1 HTKQEIKEEN
11 AITEREG
18 LKIGDKVMYKGKEAT
33 IYAIEEDRPLLDTG
47 LAPVMYELGRWE
59 DVTPIKE
66 KPLEAKDKDFKEVD
80 NKNGDTKLSDHIAEK
95 EQESVGVNKKVVS
108 SHTEG
113 NLFDSPPTESLTK
126 KEGNESDPTLQ
137 DNDRSRESHT
147 GIRIG
152 QKELPTS
159 NNLESRTSVQDVA
172 RDSQSKR
179 LRPDNGSG
187 EFGTRPKHDVN
198 KKYSNEE
205 IQEIVSS
212 VTEVKDGKVIITGD
226 VTDDIRTIVRQYVS
240 GGVAKQGR
248 GVLDEYYTDGK
259 IVDAIGKL
267 ILHLLPSG
275 KRVRVLEPSVG
286 MGNFLSAVPATA
298 TSKVVTFEINDT
310 TARIAKILH
319 PDIDVN
325 VRSFET
331 EFIDDEGNKKPVQ
344 QVYDVAIGN
353 PPYGTHRGVYKGLG
367 EEPNISR
374 YEDYFVKRSLDVLSD
389 GGLLAMVLP
398 SSWLDRQ
405 KKSKNY
411 DLVRAYRL
419 PSGAF
424 AGTSVGTDIIILK
437 KNSNA
442 ATIDISHYFED
453 HPQRVLGVEK
463 ERFGRFGRVEKYVEG
478 DIDTALDTIGRDDAI
493 DVANELSL
501 PTDNDTLNSV
511 ETAIEEAGSKS
522 GGKKIVKEELK
533 EVEASKRNN
542 KTSTSKASGSGIKR
556 HLKKA
561 GDVVPASVH
570 FDNDFSEEEVSAFK
584 VTNYDGTISNWQD
597 HKAHVSYYNGVY
609 MHDFYYAEG
618 DIYAKLAQLSR
629 DKEYIVAIHGQEQY
643 DKQYKMLKDV
653 LPKFKHIDEI
663 TLTPNTTF
671 AHSLKMEDGSLVLD
685 AFKDFLHDLPYS
697 TFGSSSAWEVVGY
710 VNNEQVYGKD
720 KEYNQLVR
728 ERRKKVGDA
737 LFKRFLKEELNESQR
752 AIIETAFNREYN
764 GTYRP
769 DYSKVPMFS
778 SVRKDFKGKELK
790 LTTVQLAGV
799 GRSTVKGVGVLAHE
813 VGFGKTLSGVMAMHE
828 AMTRGN
834 AKRPL
839 IVVPNDNIMQ
849 QWIETIEEAIPEA
862 TINVLGNLG
871 TKYDLTDFNVND
883 NEFSI
888 VTYEGLKAMSFN
900 DETYTNLANE
910 FSYITDE
917 LQAHQS
923 VRDAEKAKAKRSEL
937 KGKLKKGAKKT
948 YNFESFGFDYL
959 TFDEVHNANHIV
971 GKVKLDKGEYSDF
984 RSQSQRTSD
993 LGIKT
998 WIAAQYIQKK
1008 NNGRNVLLLS
1018 ATPFTNKPLEYYS
1031 ILSLVANETLKRKGF
1046 YKIDEFFKTFMEADN
1061 ELEITASGTPQ
1072 RKTNVRRF
1080 RNNGL
1085 FQSLLS
1091 EYIDIKGEED
1101 NPDLIRPDRHNK
1113 EYKLPQNEKTKA
1125 AMAEV
1130 QDMLNDSDTL
1140 LQGIGYARQ
1149 VAFTPYAIG
1158 SMTSDYK
1165 AFVENSPK
1173 IDATIKL
1180 IAQNKKDA
1188 PNTGQI
1194 IYSEVCV
1201 DTFPMIREY
1210 LIKETG
1216 YKESEVRI
1224 ITGATSNNER
1234 VKIQE
1239 AFNTGEVKVVI
1250 GSPAIKEG
1258 LNLQGNTTDMYIL
1271 SLPWNFTQLRQIE
1284 GRG

>member
-1 HTKQEIKEEN
+1 MSSIFDTAEQISKESKVEKNIEQEAKNTTESEDVDTPSYSITKQHNNKKDIDIWVVRGKERVERDAFLQQKQVAKDNNGYYSSFKGVNGFVFNTPEEAQAFANNAFAHEERVSTNYKDKNSVTPNELSVINTEDNEPQQKVEDKEN
-11 AITEREG
+11 NPNAPKKVKGQLNEDGEARLSDHAEQIEEEKTIIDTNG
-18 LKIGDKVMYKGKEAT
+18 FKVGDKVMYKGEPAT
-33 IYAIEEDRPLLDTG
+33 IYEIDRGKPVLDTG

-66 KPLEAKDKDFKEVD
+66 KPLETKDKDFKEVD
-80 NKNGDTKLSDHIAEK
+80 NKNGDTNLSDHIAEK

-187 EFGTRPKHDVN
+187 EFGARPKHDEN

-344 QVYDVAIGN
+344 QAYDVAIGN

-411 DLVRAYRL
+411 DLVRSYRL

-542 KTSTSKASGSGIKR
+542 KTSTSKTSGSGIKR

-570 FDNDFSEEEVSAFK
+570 FDNDFSDEEVSAFK
-584 VTNYDGTISNWQD
+584 DTNYDGTISNWQD
-597 HKAHVSYYNGVY
+597 HKAHVSYYNGLY

-629 DKEYIVAIHGQEQY
+629 DKENIVAIHGQEQY
-643 DKQYKMLKDV
+643 DKQYNALLKV
-653 LPKFKHIDEI
+653 LPKKKTIDEI
-663 TLTPNTTF
+663 TITPNTTF
-671 AHSLKMEDGSLVLD
+671 ARNIGIGEDNLINMFVSFLNELPSS
-685 AFKDFLHDLPYS
+685 AF
-697 TFGSSSAWEVVGY
+697 GRSSAWEVRGY
-710 VNNEQVYGKD
+710 IRNEQVYGKD

-728 ERRKKVGDA
+728 ERRKKVGDT
-737 LFKRFLKEELNESQR
+737 LFKKFIKEELSESQR
-752 AIIETAFNREYN
+752 GVLLNAFNREYN

-849 QWIETIEEAIPEA
+849 QWIETIEEVIPEA

-900 DETYTNLANE
+900 DETYTKLADE

-917 LQAHQS
+917 LKAHQS
-923 VRDAEKAKAKRSEL
+923 VRDEEKAKAKRSEL

-959 TFDEVHNANHIV
+959 TFDEVHNANHI
-971 GKVKLDKGEYSDF
+971 
-984 RSQSQRTSD
+984 T
-993 LGIKT
+993 
-998 WIAAQYIQKK
+998 
-1008 NNGRNVLLLS
+1008 
-1018 ATPFTNKPLEYYS
+1018 
-1031 ILSLVANETLKRKGF
+1031 
-1046 YKIDEFFKTFMEADN
+1046 
-1061 ELEITASGTPQ
+1061 
-1072 RKTNVRRF
+1072 
-1080 RNNGL
+1080 
-1085 FQSLLS
+1085 
-1091 EYIDIKGEED
+1091 
-1101 NPDLIRPDRHNK
+1101 
-1113 EYKLPQNEKTKA
+1113 
-1125 AMAEV
+1125 
-1130 QDMLNDSDTL
+1130 
-1140 LQGIGYARQ
+1140 
-1149 VAFTPYAIG
+1149 
-1158 SMTSDYK
+1158 
-1165 AFVENSPK
+1165 
-1173 IDATIKL
+1173 
-1180 IAQNKKDA
+1180 
-1188 PNTGQI
+1188 
-1194 IYSEVCV
+1194 
-1201 DTFPMIREY
+1201 
-1210 LIKETG
+1210 
-1216 YKESEVRI
+1216 
-1224 ITGATSNNER
+1224 
-1234 VKIQE
+1234 
-1239 AFNTGEVKVVI
+1239 
-1250 GSPAIKEG
+1250 
-1258 LNLQGNTTDMYIL
+1258 
-1271 SLPWNFTQLRQIE
+1271 
-1284 GRG
+1284 